1 MKAIYLLS
9 LLLSMGWALRAQSS
23 SPPNPSGNSQFTIS
37 GFLRDAGTGETLL
50 YASVQDVA
58 TGSGTT
64 TNLYGFYSLSLPAG
78 SRKITFSYVGYQ
90 PHEVEIML
98 DKNVELNITLK
109 TAGETLQEVV
119 VEGRAADAAVQEVRM
134 SRLDVPVTD
143 IKKLPSLLGEPDII
157 KMVQTLPGVTSAGE
171 GTSSFYVRGGSA
183 DQNLILID
191 EAPVYEVSHFFG
203 LYSVFNSDIIKSA
216 ELYKGGIPSKY
227 GGRLSSLLEVTTRDG
242 NNQRLSG
249 SGGIGLLA
257 AKASLEGPIGSE
269 EASFIVSGRR
279 SYADVFMKMSED
291 LKENAMSFHDLNAKV
306 SWKPNQN
313 NRLFLAA
320 YSGRDAWNFGD
331 SFGIDWGNKTATLR
345 WNHLFSDRLFSNLS
359 LVYSNF
365 DYQLGDNG
373 GVDAFTWKA
382 SQEEVSLKLDNSFFL
397 NAGLKLHFGYQ
408 GIYRRFSPG
417 EISPNDPN
425 SIFKAVSLDE
435 QYALEHAL
443 YAGVE
448 QRISERLSLEY
459 GLRYTIFQQLGEG
472 TIYYYE
478 QPNDQLD
485 LTIRDSVHY
494 GSMEP
499 IITYSNPEPRFSARY
514 LINSSSSLKFSY
526 NRMVQNIHLMS
537 NSTVPIPFNT
547 WSPSSPHLQPQKA
560 DQWALGYF
568 QNLRDNSLEF
578 SVEAYYKISKDVT
591 EFADHADIFFNEH
604 LAQEFRQGEGT
615 SYGLEFYLRK
625 AKGRLRG
632 FTSYTLSKTEM
643 TIPDVNEGNPFPAN
657 HDRRH
662 QVNMALT
669 YDIND
674 KWNVGAN
681 FTYGSGR
688 PITLPTGSFTFDNY
702 QVNYYSGR
710 NGYRLPAL
718 HRLDLSATLEP
729 RKNAGRR
736 WKNSYNF
743 GIYNVY
749 NRKNPFT
756 IYTRK
761 KQDEDG
767 NIIGDGNE
775 REARMIYLFGIL
787 PYASWSFHF

>member
-1 MKAIYLLS
+1 MKTIYLLG
-9 LLLSMGWALRAQSS
+9 LLLGTGWALSAQSS
-23 SPPNPSGNSQFTIS
+23 SPLRNPESTQFTIS
-37 GFLRDAGTGETLL
+37 GFLRDAATGETLL
-50 YASVQDVA
+50 YASIQDEA
-58 TGSGTT
+58 SGNGTT
-64 TNLYGFYSLSLPAG
+64 TNLYGFYSLTLPAG
-78 SRKITFSYVGYQ
+78 KRKIIFSYVGYSS
-90 PHEVEIML
+90 HAVEIDL
-98 DKNVELNITLK
+98 SQNQELNITLEA
-109 TAGETLQEVV
+109 AGETLQEVV
-119 VEGRAADAAVQEVRM
+119 VEARAADEAVQEVRM
-134 SRLDVPVTD
+134 SRVDVPVTD

-216 ELYKGGIPSKY
+216 ELYKGGIPAKY

-249 SGGIGLLA
+249 SGGLGLLA
-257 AKASLEGPIGSE
+257 AKASLEGPIGSDK
-269 EASFIVSGRR
+269 ASFILSGRR
-279 SYADVFMKMSED
+279 SYADVFMSMSED
-291 LKENAMSFHDLNAKV
+291 LKDNLMSFHDINAKV

-320 YSGRDAWNFGD
+320 YSGRDAMSFDGN
-331 SFGIDWGNKTATLR
+331 FGIDWGNTTATLR

-365 DYQLGDNG
+365 DYKLGDEA
-373 GVDAFTWKA
+373 GVDAFVWEA
-382 SQEEVSLKLDNSFFL
+382 DQQEFSVKLDNSLFL
-397 NAGLKLHFGYQ
+397 SAGLKLHFGYQ
-408 GIYRRFSPG
+408 GIYRQFTPG
-417 EISPNDPN
+417 EITPNDPN
-425 SIFKAVSLDE
+425 SIFRAVSLDQ
-435 QYALEHAL
+435 QYAIDHSL
-443 YAGVE
+443 YAGIE
-448 QRISERLSLEY
+448 QKISDRLSLEY
-459 GLRYTIFQQLGEG
+459 GLRYNIFQQLGEG
-472 TIYYYE
+472 TIYYYD
-478 QPNDQLD
+478 QPDDRLD

-494 GSMEP
+494 GKMDP

-514 LINSSSSLKFSY
+514 LVNSSSSLKFSY

-547 WSPSSPHLQPQKA
+547 WAPSSPHLAPQKA
-560 DQWALGYF
+560 DQIALGYF

-578 SVEAYYKISKDVT
+578 LVEAYYKTMKDVT

-604 LAQEFRQGEGT
+604 LAKEFRQGEGT
-615 SYGLEFYLRK
+615 SYGLELYLRK

-632 FTSYTLSKTEM
+632 FTSYTWSKTEM
-643 TIPDVNEGNPFPAN
+643 TIPDVNEGKAFAAN

-662 QVNMALT
+662 QLNMALT

-681 FTYGSGR
+681 FTYASGR

-702 QVNYYSGR
+702 HINYYSER
-710 NGYRLPAL
+710 NGYRLPSL

-729 RKNAGRR
+729 RKNADKR

-761 KQDEDG
+761 KQDDDG